1 MQGYV
6 LLEATG
12 ERKVTVLVRKVL
24 ILTLKVSIRDM
35 EWKAFGGGEDLEEE
49 EHYVN
54 SLPSSITF

>member
-1 MQGYV
+1 M
-6 LLEATG
+6 EATG